1 MVCEFCL
8 ALSGRF
14 NANSECC
21 QIRQLMGAP
30 HHIRAAAYERAR
42 IEGGARV
49 VDELKQKVRAEY
61 QRQQDHKQ
69 AIARQEQERQ
79 TAKGRA
85 EVGALLKTMRQTQM
99 DLSPPDRAAQTAPG
113 IEKEHA

>member
-21 QIRQLMGAP
+21 QIRQLTGAP
-30 HHIRAAAYERAR
+30 HHIRAAAY
-42 IEGGARV
+42 ARV
-49 VDELKQKVRAEY
+49 RAEAGASALDELKRKVRAEY

-99 DLSPPDRAAQTAPG
+99 NLSPLDRAAQPAPG
-113 IEKEHA
+113 IEQEHA

>member
-14 NANSECC
+14 NANRECC
-21 QIRQLMGAP
+21 QIRQLTGAP
-30 HHIRAAAYERAR
+30 HHVRAAAYDRAR
-42 IEGGARV
+42 IEGGAGA
-49 VDELKQKVRAEY
+49 VDELKRKVKAEY
-61 QRQQDHKQ
+61 HRQQDHKQ
-69 AIARQEQERQ
+69 AIARQEHERQ

-99 DLSPPDRAAQTAPG
+99 NLSPLDRAAQSAPG
-113 IEKEHA
+113 IEQEHA